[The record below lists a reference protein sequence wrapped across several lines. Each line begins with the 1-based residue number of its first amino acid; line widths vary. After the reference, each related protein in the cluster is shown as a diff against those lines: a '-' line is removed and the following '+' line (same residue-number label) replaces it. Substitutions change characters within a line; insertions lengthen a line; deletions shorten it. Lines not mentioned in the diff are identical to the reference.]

1 MSRTTTG
8 QMGEMSGQGDAPE
21 TRLRR
26 MNSSVAHWNI
36 SRKNDMSM
44 VWLNPIWR
52 NPIRTPPGI
61 APGYCA

>member
-8 QMGEMSGQGDAPE
+8 QMGEMSGQGATPE

-44 VWLNPIWR
+44 VCWNPICR

-61 APGYCA
+61 APGYWA